1 MSNWVYIN
9 GAVDISCRMGN
20 TQPQIEYIIK
30 TVLEHLPNVYGS
42 EGGME
47 VVPIKKEGY
56 NCSCSV
62 DEFGM
67 STNNLI
73 DPYGEKSNRGWLRTQ
88 ENYVILVYGD
98 LRDAYFETTYKEFQ
112 NWICRLS
119 KRLKVNNVTVS
130 IRDYDREEIITN
142 KNRCYTN
149 MYQDPAYFD
158 PDSEPNWCEFML
170 WDRAKDSQ
178 LPMLLQYKYCNDP
191 ENDKEVER
199 RKEYYKNS

>member
-1 MSNWVYIN
+1 MSNWVHIN
-9 GAVDISCRMGN
+9 GAVSITCYMGN

-30 TVLEHLPNVYGS
+30 TVLDHLPNVYGS

-47 VVPIKKEGY
+47 VIPIKKEGY
-56 NCSCSV
+56 NRSSSV

-67 STNNLI
+67 NTNNLI
-73 DPYGEKSNRGWLRTQ
+73 DCYGSKNNCGWLRTQ
-88 ENYVILVYGD
+88 ENYIIVVYGD
-98 LRDAYFETTYKEFQ
+98 LRDTYLERTYREFQ
-112 NWICRLS
+112 NWLCRLS

-142 KNRCYTN
+142 RNQCYTN

-178 LPMLLQYKYCNDP
+178 LPMLLQYKYYKDE

-199 RKEYYKNS
+199 RKKYYKNS